1 MRVLGVDWSG
11 AADPGAQ
18 RRGIWVAEAV
28 DGELLALSS
37 GRTRLETV
45 VHLLR
50 SLHADPG
57 TVVAMDFSFGFPA
70 WWTSQCG
77 ADDGPC
83 GWELAATQ
91 GERWLQAC
99 DPPFWGRPG
108 RPRPE
113 LLPGQSPWRRTET
126 ELRRAGLFPK
136 STFQIGGAGSVGTGS
151 IRGMVALRALR
162 REGMTVWPFD
172 PWAPG
177 QPTVVEAYPRW
188 CSGPVVKSRPA
199 ERLGSLVASWPLV
212 GTGFRRL
219 VEASE
224 DAFDA
229 AITALFL
236 SSREGW
242 ETMAGDP
249 DNIDLIEGRVW
260 TPPFDRPRAS
270 GRARP

>member
-11 AADPGAQ
+11 AADPTAQ

-28 DGELLALSS
+28 DGELLSLSG

-45 VHLLR
+45 DHLLR
-50 SLHADPG
+50 SAHADPG
-57 TVVAMDFSFGFPA
+57 AVVAMDFSFGFPA
-70 WWTSQCG
+70 WWTSECG
-77 ADDGPC
+77 ADDGPG
-83 GWELAATQ
+83 GWELAAGE
-91 GERWLQAC
+91 GERWLQTC

-113 LLPGQSPWRRTET
+113 LLPGQSPWRRTEMD
-126 ELRRAGLFPK
+126 LRDGGVFPK

-162 REGMTVWPFD
+162 RDGMAVWPFD
-172 PWAPG
+172 QWSPG

-188 CSGPVVKSRPA
+188 FSGPVVKSRPA
-199 ERLGSLVASWPLV
+199 DRLRALVASWPLV
-212 GTGFRRL
+212 RPVFRQL

-229 AITALFL
+229 AITALCL
-236 SSREGW
+236 SSAQGCP
-242 ETMAGDP
+242 APASDL
-249 DNIDLIEGRVW
+249 DDIDLIEGRMW
-260 TPPFDRPRAS
+260 TPPFGRWCTS
-270 GRARP
+270 GSARP